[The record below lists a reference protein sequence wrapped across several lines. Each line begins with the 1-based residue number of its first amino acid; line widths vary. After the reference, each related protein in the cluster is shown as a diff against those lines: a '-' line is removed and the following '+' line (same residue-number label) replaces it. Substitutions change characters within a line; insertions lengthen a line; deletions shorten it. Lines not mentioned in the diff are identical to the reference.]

1 MSMRYTLKRSLF
13 KNRRHRHILEF
24 WVATPF
30 LCITLTKMKS
40 KPQEPPFL
48 FRLVFT
54 FLHTLL
60 TKIENVTRRTVV
72 DPTRRLASSIRRFV
86 SLSISLSVSF
96 LSLVVLL
103 FILIIT
109 SFLFYILLYRNL
121 VPPNL
126 SVSRRLHFDPSTLSA
141 SISLLTPRDQWESHV
156 FSSPDSQKSIETSSV
171 MSSSY
176 EYDFF
181 VSVSLYDNQVNRDVP
196 ISCKLELSDVDE
208 RILARSVRSILL
220 SHRSVLVQYYED
232 ISAFFKYLMF
242 LHNGRDV
249 EVSLLFFFDFT
260 LCTFTTTTTT

>member
-1 MSMRYTLKRSLF
+1 M
-13 KNRRHRHILEF
+13 
-24 WVATPF
+24 
-30 LCITLTKMKS
+30 
-40 KPQEPPFL
+40 
-48 FRLVFT
+48 
-54 FLHTLL
+54 
-60 TKIENVTRRTVV
+60 
-72 DPTRRLASSIRRFV
+72 
-86 SLSISLSVSF
+86 
-96 LSLVVLL
+96 
-103 FILIIT
+103 
-109 SFLFYILLYRNL
+109 
-121 VPPNL
+121 
-126 SVSRRLHFDPSTLSA
+126 
-141 SISLLTPRDQWESHV
+141 

-249 EVSLLFFFDFT
+249 EVSLLFFF
-260 LCTFTTTTTT
+260 